1 MKKIIRVT
9 ILIISIMWVLHTFS
23 KNFIVDPTFHDFIS
37 RKDQLIANE
46 SLWILMIRIHIILAI
61 TSLLT
66 GPLEIIKRIRV
77 KSLKFHRWNGRL
89 YVLSIILNFI
99 PGVYVSFF
107 ATGGFLSTTG
117 FLILDILWLGTTI
130 LGYLSI
136 KKQKVILHSQWMI
149 RSFFLSFANMTIYII
164 VAITHKVLNFPY
176 GTSYTIAV
184 WLCWILN
191 LLIAELIIRKKTSYK
206 KSYDAN
212 L

>member
-1 MKKIIRVT
+1 MNKIIRVS

-23 KNFIVDPTFHDFIS
+23 KNFIVDPTFHEFIS

-46 SLWILMIRIHIILAI
+46 SLWVLMIRIHIFLAI
-61 TSLLT
+61 ISLLT
-66 GPLEIIKRIRV
+66 GPLGVIKRIRV
-77 KSLKFHRWNGRL
+77 KSLKFHRWSGRL

-107 ATGGFLSTTG
+107 ATGGFLSTIG
-117 FLILDILWLGTTI
+117 FLILDTLWIGTTI
-130 LGYLSI
+130 LGYLNI
-136 KKQKVILHSQWMI
+136 KKQNVILHSQWMI
-149 RSFFLSFANMTIYII
+149 RSFFLCFANMTIYII
-164 VAITHKVLNFPY
+164 VALAYKVLNFPY

-191 LLIAELIIRKKTSYK
+191 LLIAELMIRKKTF
-206 KSYDAN
+206 

>member
-1 MKKIIRVT
+1 MAAY
-9 ILIISIMWVLHTFS
+9 MFC
-23 KNFIVDPTFHDFIS
+23 
-37 RKDQLIANE
+37 
-46 SLWILMIRIHIILAI
+46 
-61 TSLLT
+61 LLF
-66 GPLEIIKRIRV
+66 
-77 KSLKFHRWNGRL
+77 KFHSGSLCLFLCNRW
-89 YVLSIILNFI
+89 
-99 PGVYVSFF
+99 VSEYNWV
-107 ATGGFLSTTG
+107 S
-117 FLILDILWLGTTI
+117 
-130 LGYLSI
+130 
-136 KKQKVILHSQWMI
+136 KQKVILHSQWMI